1 MDEEKTN
8 KELVEEK
15 LKEKEKE
22 KEEDRNSI
30 SYIVKRF
37 RFLIIYCVVVLIYYI
52 IRYVVI
58 PNM

>member
-15 LKEKEKE
+15 LKEKE

-37 RFLIIYCVVVLIYYI
+37 RFLIIYCVVVLIYYV

>member
-1 MDEEKTN
+1 MEEKTN

-22 KEEDRNSI
+22 EDKNSL

-58 PNM
+58 PNL

>member
-15 LKEKEKE
+15 LKEKE

-37 RFLIIYCVVVLIYYI
+37 RFLIIYCVVVLIYYV

-58 PNM
+58 PNL

>member
-15 LKEKEKE
+15 LKEQE

>member
-1 MDEEKTN
+1 MEEEKTN

-15 LKEKEKE
+15 LKEQE

-37 RFLIIYCVVVLIYYI
+37 RFLIIYCVVVLIYYV

>member
-15 LKEKEKE
+15 LKKKE

>member
-1 MDEEKTN
+1 MEEEKTN

-15 LKEKEKE
+15 LKEQD

>member
-1 MDEEKTN
+1 MGEEKTN

-15 LKEKEKE
+15 LKEKE

-37 RFLIIYCVVVLIYYI
+37 RFLIIYCVVVLIYYV

-58 PNM
+58 PNL

>member
-1 MDEEKTN
+1 MEEEKTN

-15 LKEKEKE
+15 LKEQE
-22 KEEDRNSI
+22 KEEDKNSL

-58 PNM
+58 PNL

>member
-22 KEEDRNSI
+22 EDKNSI

-52 IRYVVI
+52 IRYVVM
-58 PNM
+58 PNL

>member
-22 KEEDRNSI
+22 EDRDSI

>member
-1 MDEEKTN
+1 MEEEKTN

-15 LKEKEKE
+15 LKEQE

>member
-15 LKEKEKE
+15 LKEKE

>member
-15 LKEKEKE
+15 LKEQE

-37 RFLIIYCVVVLIYYI
+37 RFLIIYCVVVLIYYV

-58 PNM
+58 PNL

>member
-15 LKEKEKE
+15 LKEKE

-58 PNM
+58 PNL

>member
-15 LKEKEKE
+15 LKERE

-37 RFLIIYCVVVLIYYI
+37 RFLIIYCVVVLIYYV

>member
-1 MDEEKTN
+1 MEEKTN

-15 LKEKEKE
+15 LKEQE
-22 KEEDRNSI
+22 KEEDKNSL

-58 PNM
+58 PNL